1 MSTEPQNMAFLTK
14 LNLAAILLILISI
27 CMSCS
32 KGDIRNSN
40 WFSDWQSGF
49 RKHDLINFENAGGL
63 TNIESQRGT
72 WSESL
77 RAKLSP
83 PPSPFKRPRPPHML
97 TFPPSRPWSPPAPG
111 PVADPPPYR

>member
-14 LNLAAILLILISI
+14 LNLAALLFILISI
-27 CMSCS
+27 CMACS

-49 RKHDLINFENAGGL
+49 RKHDLINFDNAGAL

-77 RAKLSP
+77 RVKLPP
-83 PPSPFKRPRPPHML
+83 PPSPFKRPCGPHMKAN
-97 TFPPSRPWSPPAPG
+97 PPSPPPSPPAPG
-111 PVADPPPYR
+111 LVADPSEAT